1 MQAVVWTEYG
11 PPAGLQLREVGTPAP
26 KENEVL
32 IRVHATTV
40 TAGDCEVRTLKF
52 PFWLALPMRAYIG
65 LRRPTRITILGQELA
80 GEVAAVGNRVTRFQ
94 VGDAVFGSPGFSM
107 GAYAEYA
114 TVPADGEDAV
124 LARKPANVS
133 FAEAATLP
141 VGALEALHFL
151 RQAALQ
157 PGERLLINGAGGSIG
172 TMAVQLAKAWGAHVT
187 AVDSG
192 AKLAM
197 LRTVGADDVIDYT
210 REDFTARGDTYD
222 VIFDIVGKS
231 PYARSVKALKPHGR
245 YLIANPRLGKMLRGW
260 WTSKTSDKRVFFQ
273 VAAYKAADLE
283 QIKELVEAGT
293 LKPVIDRRYPLAAT
307 AEAHVYVDSGA
318 KQGSVVI
325 DVLDGGD

>member
-11 PPAGLQLREVGTPAP
+11 PPAGLQLREVETPAP

-80 GEVAAVGNRVTRFQ
+80 GEVAAVGNSVTRFQ

-124 LARKPANVS
+124 LAHKPANVT

-141 VGALEALHFL
+141 TPP
-151 RQAALQ
+151 R
-157 PGERLLINGAGGSIG
+157 P
-172 TMAVQLAKAWGAHVT
+172 
-187 AVDSG
+187 
-192 AKLAM
+192 
-197 LRTVGADDVIDYT
+197 
-210 REDFTARGDTYD
+210 
-222 VIFDIVGKS
+222 
-231 PYARSVKALKPHGR
+231 VKAARHAPYHAR
-245 YLIANPRLGKMLRGW
+245 
-260 WTSKTSDKRVFFQ
+260 
-273 VAAYKAADLE
+273 
-283 QIKELVEAGT
+283 
-293 LKPVIDRRYPLAAT
+293 
-307 AEAHVYVDSGA
+307 
-318 KQGSVVI
+318 
-325 DVLDGGD
+325 